1 MAPVVAD
8 AARAGDAPRSYA
20 KIRVARAAGV
30 ETITLSVP
38 ERRNAIG
45 SEMTNELLW
54 ALGDASAAED
64 VRVVVVTGLGKAFC
78 AGGDFQ
84 QMTGPGG
91 EGEHV
96 PLAHKGDY
104 ADLLLAMTRFEK
116 PLVAKVNGH
125 AMGGGLG
132 LVCACTFAIAS
143 TEAQLGTPEIQVG
156 LFPMMIMAV
165 LARLVPR
172 RRLLR
177 MMLLGEKVSA
187 EEGARIGLVNE
198 VASPEELDGATEKLV
213 AALLAKSP
221 MTLKLGLRAFAAQD
235 DLDLA
240 EALPMLR
247 ARLAECLG
255 TEDAREGLMAFLE
268 KRAPVWTGK

>member
-1 MAPVVAD
+1 MRAYGKIAT
-8 AARAGDAPRSYA
+8 ARSG
-20 KIRVARAAGV
+20 GL
-30 ETITLSVP
+30 ETITLNVP

-45 SEMTNELLW
+45 PQMTNELLW
-54 ALGDASAAED
+54 ALGDAGAAED
-64 VRVVVVTGLGKAFC
+64 VRVVVLTGAGKAFC

-84 QMTGPGG
+84 QMSAGG
-91 EGEHV
+91 EAEA
-96 PLAHKGDY
+96 LAPKGDY

-116 PLVAKVNGH
+116 PIVAKVNGH

-132 LVCACTFAIAS
+132 LVAASTFAIAS

-172 RRLLR
+172 RRLLK
-177 MMLLGEKVSA
+177 MMLLGEKLGS
-187 EEGARIGLVNE
+187 EEGAKIGLVNE
-198 VASPEELDGATEKLV
+198 AVAPGELDSGVDRLV
-213 AALLAKSP
+213 EALLEKSP
-221 MTLKLGLRAFAAQD
+221 MTVKLGLRAFAAQD

-240 EALPMLR
+240 DALPMLR

-268 KRAPVWTGK
+268 KRAPKWTGK